1 MSRAPLPPEGAS
13 SDKDVV
19 APLEP
24 RKADAKTE
32 AKPQEKSD
40 KNEKNGN
47 SYNEESIQVL
57 KGLEAVRKRPGMYI
71 GDTDD
76 GTGLHHMVYEVVDNA
91 VDEALAGFCNR
102 IDVVIHHDGSVS
114 VEDNGRGIP
123 VGEHPT
129 EKRPTAEIVMTVLH
143 AGGKF
148 NHSNY
153 KVSGGLHGVGVSVV
167 NALSES
173 LKLEIK
179 RDGKTWYQEYRR
191 GDPSTALEAIGVT
204 DKTGTK
210 VTFRPDPEVFKGTE
224 FSFEVLSQRLR
235 ELAYLNRGL
244 VINLEDER
252 TGKSHDFHFEGGIA
266 QFVADLSAAKS
277 VIHDK
282 PVLVDGEVEGTQVE
296 IACQWNDSFQETI
309 FCFTNNIKN
318 KDGGTHLTGFRA
330 ALTRTVNA
338 YAQGG
343 TLLKDLKSGLGGDD
357 ISEGLIAV
365 VSIKHPD
372 PKFSNQPKDKLVSS
386 EVKGIVERVVNE
398 RLGRFLEEHPKEAK
412 QIIEKAVLAARARE
426 AARKAREL
434 VQRKGALDFSSL
446 PGKLADCQER
456 DPALSELYIVEGDSA
471 GGSAKQ
477 GRNRKDQAVLPLR
490 GKILNVE
497 KARLDK
503 MLSSAEIVTLI
514 TALGC
519 GVEKEKAIDKVRYHR
534 IIIMTDADVDGS
546 HIRTLL
552 LTFFYRHFPELLERG
567 YLYIA
572 QPPLYRVKRGKKEL
586 YLKNEQALEE
596 FLVDSA
602 TENLTLRTAQML
614 PAGEPVTGDQLRQL
628 SRQAARYKRLLKVI
642 DRKCDARIVDAIVKS
657 SRLSKADLRDQMVVA
672 RALGSLQQYF
682 NAYAPELADALLKV
696 TPDTEHGGFK
706 IEAPARGGGVR
717 KNTTIDFEFMDSPEF
732 TDLSAIYTDLAV
744 LGPPPYALQ
753 SGPDSPVV
761 EFQRVE
767 DLAEKIHEL
776 GKKGLQIQR
785 YKGLG
790 EMNPE
795 QLWETTMDPA
805 RRTLLQVRVEDA
817 YEADRLFSTLMGDLV
832 EPRREFIEQNAL
844 NVRNL
849 DV

>member
-1 MSRAPLPPEGAS
+1 MSDAEAADSKEESSNGHNYDEG
-13 SDKDVV
+13 
-19 APLEP
+19 
-24 RKADAKTE
+24 
-32 AKPQEKSD
+32 
-40 KNEKNGN
+40 
-47 SYNEESIQVL
+47 SIQVL

-76 GTGLHHMVYEVVDNA
+76 GTGLHHMVYEVVDNS
-91 VDEALAGFCNR
+91 VDEALAGFCDR
-102 IDVVIHHDGSVS
+102 IEVAIHHDGSVS
-114 VEDNGRGIP
+114 VADNGRGIP

-167 NALSES
+167 NALSDV

-179 RDGKTWYQEYRR
+179 RDGKTWYQEYHR
-191 GDPSTALEAIGVT
+191 GAPVTGLDSIGVT

-210 VTFRPDPEVFKGTE
+210 ITFHPDGEIFKGTE

-244 VINLEDER
+244 TIVLADDR
-252 TGKSHDFHFEGGIA
+252 TGKSHDFHFEGGIG
-266 QFVADLSAAKS
+266 QFVSDLSTTKTA
-277 VIHDK
+277 IHDK
-282 PVLVDGEVEGTQVE
+282 PVLLDGEVDGTQVE
-296 IACQWNDSFQETI
+296 IAAQWNDSYQEVI

-330 ALTRTVNA
+330 ALTRTINA
-338 YAQGG
+338 YAQSAN
-343 TLLKDLKSGLGGDD
+343 LLKDLKAGLGGDD
-357 ISEGLIAV
+357 ISEGMIAV
-365 VSIKHPD
+365 VSVKHPD

-386 EVKGIVERVVNE
+386 EVKGIVERIVNE

-412 QIIEKAVLAARARE
+412 QIIEKAALAARARE

-503 MLSSAEIVTLI
+503 MLSSQEIVTLI

-519 GVEKEKAIDKVRYHR
+519 GVEKEKVIEKVRYHR

-586 YLKNEQALEE
+586 YLKNEQALDD
-596 FLVDSA
+596 FLVESA
-602 TENLTLRTAQML
+602 TESLVLHTSS
-614 PAGEPVTGDQLRQL
+614 GEPFTGDKLRQL
-628 SRQAARYKRLLKVI
+628 SRLSGRYKRLLRVI
-642 DRKCDARIVDAIVKS
+642 DRRLDARIVDALVKS
-657 SRLSKADLRDQMVVA
+657 ARLTKNDLKDQAVIMKALA
-672 RALGSLQQYF
+672 GLQEYF
-682 NAYAPELADALLKV
+682 NKYDEALADAKLKLTV
-696 TPDTEHGGFK
+696 DSEHGGFK
-706 IEAPARGGGVR
+706 IEAPARVGGVR
-717 KNTTIDFEFMDSPEF
+717 KNTTIDFAFMDSPEF
-732 TDLSAIYTDLAV
+732 TDLTALFSDLAV
-744 LGPPPYALQ
+744 LGLPPYALQ
-753 SGPDSPVV
+753 AGQSGSERV
-761 EFQRVE
+761 EFNRLE
-767 DLAEKIHEL
+767 DLAEKVHEL

-795 QLWETTMDPA
+795 QLWETTMDPS

-817 YEADRLFSTLMGDLV
+817 FEADRLFSTLMGDLV

>member
-1 MSRAPLPPEGAS
+1 MSRVSPPPPRPP
-13 SDKDVV
+13 D
-19 APLEP
+19 EP
-24 RKADAKTE
+24 ARE
-32 AKPQEKSD
+32 ANGGNGS
-40 KNEKNGN
+40 NGN
-47 SYNEESIQVL
+47 GTPSSAYDEGSIQVL

-76 GTGLHHMVYEVVDNA
+76 GTGLHHMVYEVVDNS
-91 VDEALAGFCNR
+91 VDEALAGFCDR
-102 IDVVIHHDGSVS
+102 IEVKIHFDGSVS

-129 EKRPTAEIVMTVLH
+129 EKRPTAEVVMTVLH

-167 NALSES
+167 NALSEW

-179 RDGKTWYQEYRR
+179 RDGKVYYQEYRR
-191 GDPSTALEAIGVT
+191 GDAATAIEAIGVSE
-204 DKTGTK
+204 KTGTK
-210 VTFRPDPEVFKGTE
+210 VTFKPDPQVFKGTE
-224 FSFEVLSQRLR
+224 FSFDILSQRLR
-235 ELAYLNRGL
+235 ELSYLNHGL
-244 VINLEDER
+244 AITLEDER
-252 TGKSHDFHFEGGIA
+252 TGKSHEFKFEGGLA
-266 QFVADLSAAKS
+266 QFVADLNATKQP
-277 VIHDK
+277 IHDK
-282 PVLVDGEVEGTQVE
+282 PIVVEGEQDGTQVE
-296 IACQWNDSFQETI
+296 IAMQWNDSYQDTV

-318 KDGGTHLTGFRA
+318 KDGGTHLTGWRA
-330 ALTRTVNA
+330 ALTRTINA
-338 YAQGG
+338 YAQSAG
-343 TLLKDLKSGLGGDD
+343 LLKDLKSGLGGDD
-357 ISEGLIAV
+357 IGEGCTAV
-365 VSIKHPD
+365 VSVKHPD

-386 EVKGIVERVVNE
+386 EVKGIVERIVNE
-398 RLGRFLEEHPKEAK
+398 RLGRFLEEHPRESK

-434 VQRKGALDFSSL
+434 VQRKGALDISSL

-503 MLSSAEIVTLI
+503 MLSSQEIVTLI

-519 GVEKEKAIDKVRYHR
+519 GVEREKDVDKIRYHR
-534 IIIMTDADVDGS
+534 VIIMTDADVDGS

-552 LTFFYRHFPELLERG
+552 LTFFYRHFPEIVERG

-572 QPPLYRVKRGKKEL
+572 QPPLYRVKKGKKEL

-596 FLVDSA
+596 FLLESA
-602 TENLTLRTAQML
+602 TENLTLRPSNGSA
-614 PAGEPVTGDQLRQL
+614 PIGAEKLRQL
-628 SRQAARYKRLLKVI
+628 ARQAARYRRLLRAL
-642 DRKCDARIVDAIVKS
+642 DRRCDSRVVDAIVKAAH
-657 SRLSKADLRDQMVVA
+657 LTKADLKDQMVIAKALA
-672 RALGSLQQYF
+672 RLQEWF
-682 NAYAPELADALLKV
+682 DTYAPELSDAILKV
-696 TPDTEHGGFK
+696 LPDSEHGGFK

-717 KNTTIDFEFMDSPEF
+717 KNTTIDFPLMDSPEF
-732 TDLSAIYTDLAV
+732 ADLTALHQELAV
-744 LGPPPYALQ
+744 LGPPPYQLDH
-753 SGPDSPVV
+753 GNDSV
-761 EFQRVE
+761 EFNRLE
-767 DLAEKIHEL
+767 DLADKVHEA
-776 GKKGLQIQR
+776 GKKGLAIQR

-817 YEADRLFSTLMGDLV
+817 FEADRLFSTLMGDLV
-832 EPRREFIEQNAL
+832 EPRREFIAQNAL

>member
-1 MSRAPLPPEGAS
+1 MTTPPA
-13 SDKDVV
+13 
-19 APLEP
+19 
-24 RKADAKTE
+24 
-32 AKPQEKSD
+32 
-40 KNEKNGN
+40 NE
-47 SYNEESIQVL
+47 YNEESIQVL

-76 GTGLHHMVYEVVDNA
+76 GTGLHHMVYEVVDNS
-91 VDEALAGFCNR
+91 VDEALAGFCDR
-102 IDVVIHHDGSVS
+102 VDVAIHFDGSCS

-129 EKRPTAEIVMTVLH
+129 EKRPTAEVVMTVLH

-167 NALSES
+167 NALSEW

-179 RDGKTWYQEYRR
+179 RDGKTYYQEYRR
-191 GDPSTALEAIGVT
+191 GDAVMPIKAIGESK
-204 DKTGTK
+204 KTGTK
-210 VTFRPDPEVFKGTE
+210 VTFKPDPEVFKGTE
-224 FSFEVLSQRLR
+224 FSFEILTQRLK
-235 ELAYLNRGL
+235 ELSYLNRGL
-244 VINLEDER
+244 VITIRDER
-252 TGKSHDFHFEGGIA
+252 ADKAHEFNFAGGIA
-266 QFVADLSAAKS
+266 QFVADLNTSKTT
-277 VIHDK
+277 IHDK
-282 PVLVDGEVEGTQVE
+282 PIAVVGEVDGTQVD
-296 IACQWNDSFQETI
+296 IALQWNDSYQEAVY
-309 FCFTNNIKN
+309 CFTNNIKN

-338 YAQGG
+338 YAQAAG
-343 TLLKDLKSGLGGDD
+343 LLKDLKAGLSGDD
-357 ISEGLIAV
+357 ISEGLTAI

-386 EVKGIVERVVNE
+386 EVKGIVERIVNE
-398 RLGRFLEEHPKEAK
+398 KLGRFLEEHPREAK
-412 QIIEKAVLAARARE
+412 QIIEKAVLAARARD
-426 AARKAREL
+426 AARKAREM
-434 VQRKGALDFSSL
+434 VQRKGALDSSSL

-456 DPALSELYIVEGDSA
+456 DPALAEIYIVEGDSA

-477 GRNRKDQAVLPLR
+477 GRNRKDQAILPLR

-497 KARLDK
+497 KARLEK
-503 MLSSAEIVTLI
+503 MLSSQEIVTLI

-519 GVEKEKAIDKVRYHR
+519 GVADEKNVDKIRYHR

-552 LTFFYRHFPELLERG
+552 LTFFYRHFAEVVDRG

-572 QPPLYRVKRGKKEL
+572 QPPLYRVKKGKKEL
-586 YLKNEQALEE
+586 YLKNETALEDYLLE
-596 FLVDSA
+596 SA
-602 TENLTLRTAQML
+602 AENLKLRAPGQ
-614 PAGEPVTGDQLRQL
+614 PAGITGQQLRHL
-628 SRQAARYKRLLKVI
+628 CRQAAKYRRLLAVM
-642 DRKCDARIVDAIVKS
+642 DRKCDSRIVDGIVKFAKLTKNDLREQKAIVAALQ
-657 SRLSKADLRDQMVVA
+657 RLQKYFDQ
-672 RALGSLQQYF
+672 
-682 NAYAPELADALLKV
+682 YAPELSDLVLKV
-696 TPDTEHGGFK
+696 APDSEHGGFK
-706 IEAPARGGGVR
+706 LEAPARTAGVR
-717 KNTTIDFEFMDSPEF
+717 KPTTIDFEFMDSPEF
-732 TDLSAIYTDLAV
+732 TDLVAVYDDLAL
-744 LGPPPYALQ
+744 LGDAPYFLENGAEII
-753 SGPDSPVV
+753 
-761 EFQRVE
+761 EFARLEELADRVNE
-767 DLAEKIHEL
+767 V
-776 GKKGLQIQR
+776 GKKGLAIQR

-832 EPRREFIEQNAL
+832 EPRRAFIENNAL

>member
-1 MSRAPLPPEGAS
+1 MTTPGGEPPDEGQIPTPPA
-13 SDKDVV
+13 
-19 APLEP
+19 A
-24 RKADAKTE
+24 ANA
-32 AKPQEKSD
+32 
-40 KNEKNGN
+40 
-47 SYNEESIQVL
+47 YNEESIQVL

-76 GTGLHHMVYEVVDNA
+76 GTGLHHMVYEVVDNS

-102 IDVVIHHDGSVS
+102 VDVAIHVDGSVS

-123 VGEHPT
+123 VGLHPT
-129 EKRPTAEIVMTVLH
+129 ENRPTAEVVMTVLH

-167 NALSES
+167 NALSEL

-179 RDGKTWYQEYRR
+179 RDGKTFYQEYRR
-191 GDPSTALEAIGVT
+191 GDPVTAIKAIGVSE
-204 DKTGTK
+204 KTGTK
-210 VTFRPDPEVFKGTE
+210 ISFKPDSEIFKGTE
-224 FSFEVLSQRLR
+224 FSFEILTQRLR
-235 ELAYLNRGL
+235 ELSYLNRGL
-244 VINLEDER
+244 TITIRDER
-252 TGKSHDFHFEGGIA
+252 ADKSHEFNFEGGIS
-266 QFVADLSAAKS
+266 QFVNDLNASKT

-282 PVLVDGEVEGTQVE
+282 PIAVLGEVDGTQVD
-296 IACQWNDSFQETI
+296 IALQWNDSYQESI
-309 FCFTNNIKN
+309 YCFTNNIKN

-338 YAQGG
+338 YAQAAN
-343 TLLKDLKSGLGGDD
+343 LLKDLKQGLGGDD
-357 ISEGLIAV
+357 ISEGLSAI

-386 EVKGIVERVVNE
+386 EVKGIVERIVNE
-398 RLGRFLEEHPKEAK
+398 KLGRFLEENPRVAK
-412 QIIEKAVLAARARE
+412 QIIEKAVLAARARD
-426 AARKAREL
+426 AARKAREM
-434 VQRKGALDFSSL
+434 VQRKGALDSSSL

-456 DPALSELYIVEGDSA
+456 DPALAEIYIVEGDSA

-477 GRNRKDQAVLPLR
+477 GRNRKDQAILPLR

-497 KARLDK
+497 KARLEK
-503 MLSSAEIVTLI
+503 MLSSQEIVTLI

-519 GVEKEKAIDKVRYHR
+519 GVADEKNVDKIRYHR

-552 LTFFYRHFPELLERG
+552 LTFFYRHFAEVVDRG

-572 QPPLYRVKRGKKEL
+572 QPPLYRVKKGKKEL
-586 YLKNEQALEE
+586 YLKNETALDEYLLESAAENMKLRVPGTPGGPPARIEGEE
-596 FLVDSA
+596 
-602 TENLTLRTAQML
+602 LRKLA
-614 PAGEPVTGDQLRQL
+614 
-628 SRQAARYKRLLKVI
+628 RQAAKYKRLLAVM
-642 DRKCDARIVDAIVKS
+642 DRKCDARIVDGMVKFAKLTKEILQDQKAILAALARFK
-657 SRLSKADLRDQMVVA
+657 KNIDL
-672 RALGSLQQYF
+672 F
-682 NAYAPELADALLKV
+682 APELSDVVLTVAADS
-696 TPDTEHGGFK
+696 EHGGFK
-706 IEAPARGGGVR
+706 ISVPARSAGVR
-717 KNTTIDFEFMDSPEF
+717 KPTTIDFELMDSPEF
-732 TDLSAIYTDLAV
+732 TDLTASHAALEV
-744 LGPPPYALQ
+744 LGEAPFFLENG
-753 SGPDSPVV
+753 SDII
-761 EFQRVE
+761 EFSRAE
-767 DLAEKIHEL
+767 ELADRINEV
-776 GKKGLQIQR
+776 GKKGLAIQR

-832 EPRREFIEQNAL
+832 EPRRAFIETNAL

>member
-1 MSRAPLPPEGAS
+1 MSRDPVTPAADDSLPVVPDVDPAAGAS
-13 SDKDVV
+13 S
-19 APLEP
+19 
-24 RKADAKTE
+24 
-32 AKPQEKSD
+32 
-40 KNEKNGN
+40 
-47 SYNEESIQVL
+47 YNEGSIQVL

-76 GTGLHHMVYEVVDNA
+76 GTGLHHMVYEVVDNS
-91 VDEALAGFCNR
+91 VDEALAGHCDR
-102 IDVVIHHDGSVS
+102 IEVTIHHGDSVS
-114 VEDNGRGIP
+114 VSDNGRGIP

-167 NALSES
+167 NALSDS

-179 RDGKTWYQEYRR
+179 RDGKTWYQEYRQ
-191 GDPSTALEAIGVT
+191 GDPVTGLDAIGVT

-210 VTFRPDPEVFKGTE
+210 ITFHPDPEIFKGTE
-224 FSFEVLSQRLR
+224 FSFDILSQRLR

-244 VINLEDER
+244 TIILSDER
-252 TGKSHDFHFEGGIA
+252 TGKTHDFHFEGGIA
-266 QFVADLSAAKS
+266 QFVADLSTSKTG
-277 VIHDK
+277 IHDK
-282 PVLVDGEVEGTQVE
+282 PILIEGEVDGTVVE
-296 IACQWNDSFQETI
+296 IAAQWNDSYQEVI

-338 YAQGG
+338 YAAST
-343 TLLKDLKSGLGGDD
+343 TLLKDLKTGLGGDD
-357 ISEGLIAV
+357 ITEGMIAV

-386 EVKGIVERVVNE
+386 EVKGIVERIVNE
-398 RLGRFLEEHPKEAK
+398 RLGRFLEEHPKESK
-412 QIIEKAVLAARARE
+412 QIIEKAVLAARARD

-434 VQRKGALDFSSL
+434 VQRKGALEFSGL

-456 DPALSELYIVEGDSA
+456 DPAFSELYIVEGDSA

-503 MLSSAEIVTLI
+503 MLSSQEIVTLI

-519 GVEKEKAIDKVRYHR
+519 GVEKEKVIEKVRYHR

-586 YLKNEQALEE
+586 YLKNEQALDD
-596 FLVDSA
+596 FLVESA
-602 TENLTLRTAQML
+602 TESLMLRSSQ
-614 PAGEPVTGDQLRQL
+614 GGDPVTGDRLRQM
-628 SRQAARYKRLLKVI
+628 SRQAGRYKRLLRVI
-642 DRKCDARIVDAIVKS
+642 DRKCDSRIVDAIVKS
-657 SRLSKADLRDQMVVA
+657 AGLAKGDLRDQAIVVKA
-672 RALGSLQQYF
+672 VGGLQKYF
-682 NAYAPELADALLKV
+682 DQYAPELSDAVLKIS
-696 TPDTEHGGFK
+696 PDTEHNGFK
-706 IEAPARGGGVR
+706 IEAAPRSGGVR
-717 KNTTIDFEFMDSPEF
+717 KSTTIDFAFMDSPEF
-732 TDLSAIYTDLAV
+732 TDLATIHADLAV

-753 SGPDSPVV
+753 AGHDTV

-767 DLAEKIHEL
+767 ELAERVHDL

-795 QLWETTMDPA
+795 QLWETTMDPV

-817 YEADRLFSTLMGDLV
+817 FEADRLFSTLMGDLV
-832 EPRREFIEQNAL
+832 EPRREFIELNAL

>member
-1 MSRAPLPPEGAS
+1 MATDADSALDQELSRASKE
-13 SDKDVV
+13 
-19 APLEP
+19 
-24 RKADAKTE
+24 
-32 AKPQEKSD
+32 
-40 KNEKNGN
+40 
-47 SYNEESIQVL
+47 YNEESIQVL
-57 KGLEAVRKRPGMYI
+57 KGLAAVRMRPGMYI

-76 GTGLHHMVYEVVDNA
+76 GSGLHHMVYEVVDNS

-102 IDVVIHHDGSVS
+102 IDVQVHFDDSVT

-148 NHSNY
+148 DHSNY

-167 NALSES
+167 NALSEW

-179 RDGKTWYQEYRR
+179 RDGKVYHQEYQR
-191 GDPSTALEAIGVT
+191 GDPVTGLEEIGVSE
-204 DKTGTK
+204 KSGTK
-210 VTFRPDPEVFKGTE
+210 ITFKPDKMVFKGISE

-235 ELAYLNRGL
+235 ELGYLNRGL
-244 VINLEDER
+244 TITLEDER
-252 TGKSHDFHFEGGIA
+252 SGKSHAFEFAGGLA
-266 QFVADLSAAKS
+266 QFAADLNATKVA
-277 VIHDK
+277 IHDK
-282 PVLVDGEVEGTQVE
+282 PILVEGEQDGTMVE
-296 IACQWNDSFQETI
+296 IALQWNDSYQDLI

-338 YAQGG
+338 YAQAAG
-343 TLLKDLKSGLGGDD
+343 LLKDLKNGLGGDD
-357 ISEGLIAV
+357 ITEGLTAV
-365 VSIKHPD
+365 VSVKHPD

-386 EVKGIVERVVNE
+386 EVKGIVERIVNE
-398 RLGRFLEEHPKEAK
+398 RLGRYLEEHPREAK
-412 QIIEKAVLAARARE
+412 LVIEKAVLAARARD

-434 VQRKGALDFSSL
+434 VQRKGALDVSSL
-446 PGKLADCQER
+446 PGKLADCEER

-477 GRNRKDQAVLPLR
+477 GRNRKDQAILPLR

-503 MLSSAEIVTLI
+503 MLSSQEIVTLI

-519 GVEKEKAIDKVRYHR
+519 GVEKEKEIDKIRYHR
-534 IIIMTDADVDGS
+534 VIVMTDADVDGS

-552 LTFFYRHFPELLERG
+552 LTFFYRHFPEIVERG

-572 QPPLYRVKRGKKEL
+572 QPPLYRVKKGKREI

-596 FLVDSA
+596 FLLESA
-602 TENLTLRTAQML
+602 TENLVLRPSSGA
-614 PAGEPVTGDQLRQL
+614 AAVGGEKLRQL
-628 SRQAARYKRLLKVI
+628 ARQAGRYRRLLRAV
-642 DRKCDARIVDAIVKS
+642 DRRFDARLVDAIIKAA
-657 SRLSKADLRDQMVVA
+657 RLSKADLKEPKLLAKALA
-672 RALGSLQQYF
+672 RLEEYF
-682 NAYAPELADALLKV
+682 EAYAPELKDVVLRLA
-696 TPDTEHGGFK
+696 PDSEHGGYK
-706 IEAPARGGGVR
+706 IEAPVR
-717 KNTTIDFEFMDSPEF
+717 PAGIRRATVIDYPFLDSPEF
-732 TDLSAIYTDLAV
+732 ADLSALHGELSI
-744 LGPPPYALQ
+744 LGKAPYRLEAG
-753 SGPDSPVV
+753 SDGV
-761 EFQRVE
+761 EFDRVE
-767 DLAEKIHEL
+767 DLAERISEV

-795 QLWETTMDPA
+795 QLWETTLDPG
-805 RRTLLQVRVEDA
+805 RRTLLQVRVEDGF
-817 YEADRLFSTLMGDLV
+817 EADRLFSTLMGDLV
-832 EPRREFIEQNAL
+832 EPRREFIAENAL

>member
-1 MSRAPLPPEGAS
+1 MTVDVDDALGEERA
-13 SDKDVV
+13 K
-19 APLEP
+19 APSE
-24 RKADAKTE
+24 
-32 AKPQEKSD
+32 
-40 KNEKNGN
+40 
-47 SYNEESIQVL
+47 YNEESIQVL
-57 KGLEAVRKRPGMYI
+57 KGLEAVRMRPGMYI

-76 GTGLHHMVYEVVDNA
+76 GSGLHHMVYEVVDNS
-91 VDEALAGFCNR
+91 VDEALAGYCNR
-102 IDVVIHHDGSVS
+102 IGVQVHFDDSVS

-167 NALSES
+167 NALSEW

-179 RDGKTWYQEYRR
+179 RDGKVYHQEYRR
-191 GDPSTALEAIGVT
+191 GDPATKLEEIGVSE
-204 DKTGTK
+204 KSGTK
-210 VTFRPDPEVFKGTE
+210 ITFKPDGKIFKGTTE

-235 ELAYLNRGL
+235 ELSYLNRGL
-244 VINLEDER
+244 TITLEDER
-252 TGKSHDFHFEGGIA
+252 SGKAHEFQFAGGLA
-266 QFVADLSAAKS
+266 QFVADLNTTR
-277 VIHDK
+277 VVTHDK
-282 PVLVDGEVEGTQVE
+282 PILVEGEEDGTQVE
-296 IACQWNDSFQETI
+296 IALQWNDSYQDSI

-338 YAQGG
+338 YAQAAG
-343 TLLKDLKSGLGGDD
+343 LLKDLKNGLGGDD
-357 ISEGLIAV
+357 ISEGLTAV
-365 VSIKHPD
+365 VSVKHPD

-386 EVKGIVERVVNE
+386 EVKGIVERIVNE
-398 RLGRFLEEHPKEAK
+398 RLGRFLEEHPREAK
-412 QIIEKAVLAARARE
+412 LVIDKAVLAARARD

-434 VQRKGALDFSSL
+434 VQRKGALDISSL

-477 GRNRKDQAVLPLR
+477 GRNRKDQAILPLR

-503 MLSSAEIVTLI
+503 MLSSQEIVTLI

-519 GVEKEKAIDKVRYHR
+519 GVEKEKEIEKIRYHR
-534 IIIMTDADVDGS
+534 VIVMTDADVDGS

-552 LTFFYRHFPELLERG
+552 LTFFYRHFPEIVERG
-567 YLYIA
+567 YLFIA
-572 QPPLYRVKRGKKEL
+572 QPPLYRVKKGKREI

-596 FLVDSA
+596 FLLDSA
-602 TENLTLRTAQML
+602 TENLLLQPSHGGDPIGGEALRHLA
-614 PAGEPVTGDQLRQL
+614 
-628 SRQAARYKRLLKVI
+628 RQAGRYRRLLKVL
-642 DRKCDARIVDAIVKS
+642 DRRFDARLVDAIIKAA
-657 SRLSKADLRDQMVVA
+657 RLSKADLKDPKLIA
-672 RALGSLQQYF
+672 KALTRLEAYF
-682 NAYAPELADALLKV
+682 ESYAPELKDVVLKLA
-696 TPDTEHGGFK
+696 PDSEHGGYK
-706 IEAPARGGGVR
+706 IEAPVR
-717 KNTTIDFEFMDSPEF
+717 PSGIRRATVIDFPFLDSPEF
-732 TDLSAIYTDLAV
+732 ADLTALHV
-744 LGPPPYALQ
+744 ELGVMGPSPYRLEAG
-753 SGPDSPVV
+753 SESV
-761 EFQRVE
+761 EFSRVE
-767 DLAEKIHEL
+767 DLGDRVNEL

-817 YEADRLFSTLMGDLV
+817 FEADRLFSTLMGDLV
-832 EPRREFIEQNAL
+832 EPRREFIAQNAL

>member
-1 MSRAPLPPEGAS
+1 MTSP
-13 SDKDVV
+13 VV
-19 APLEP
+19 PAGG
-24 RKADAKTE
+24 TE
-32 AKPQEKSD
+32 AGESPAPAASTASD
-40 KNEKNGN
+40 
-47 SYNEESIQVL
+47 YNEESIQVL

-76 GTGLHHMVYEVVDNA
+76 GTGLHHMVYEVVDNS
-91 VDEALAGFCNR
+91 VDEALAGFCDR
-102 IDVVIHHDGSVS
+102 IDVTIHFDGSVA

-129 EKRPTAEIVMTVLH
+129 EKRPTAEVVMTVLH

-167 NALSES
+167 NALSEW

-179 RDGKTWYQEYRR
+179 RDGKTFYQEYRR
-191 GDPSTALEAIGVT
+191 GDPVTKISAIGVSE
-204 DKTGTK
+204 KTGTK
-210 VTFRPDPEVFKGTE
+210 VTFKPDSEVFKGTE
-224 FSFEVLSQRLR
+224 YSFELLSQRLR
-235 ELAYLNRGL
+235 ELSYLNRGL
-244 VINLEDER
+244 AISIRDER
-252 TGKSHDFHFEGGIA
+252 ADKSHEFKSEGGIT
-266 QFVADLSAAKS
+266 QFVADLNTSKTT
-277 VIHDK
+277 IHEK
-282 PVLVDGEVEGTQVE
+282 PIAVQGEVDGTQVDL
-296 IACQWNDSFQETI
+296 ALQWNDSYQEAI
-309 FCFTNNIKN
+309 YCFTNNIKN

-338 YAQGG
+338 YAQAAG
-343 TLLKDLKSGLGGDD
+343 LLKDLKAGLGGDD
-357 ISEGLIAV
+357 ISEGLTAI

-386 EVKGIVERVVNE
+386 EVKGIVERIVNE
-398 RLGRFLEEHPKEAK
+398 KLGRFLEEHPREAK
-412 QIIEKAVLAARARE
+412 QIIEKAVLAARARD
-426 AARKAREL
+426 AARKAREM
-434 VQRKGALDFSSL
+434 VQRKGALDSSSL

-456 DPALSELYIVEGDSA
+456 DPALAELYIVEGDSA

-477 GRNRKDQAVLPLR
+477 GRNRKDQAILPLR

-497 KARLDK
+497 KARLEK
-503 MLSSAEIVTLI
+503 MLSSQEIVTLI

-519 GVEKEKAIDKVRYHR
+519 GVEKEKEIEKVRYHR

-552 LTFFYRHFPELLERG
+552 LTFFYRHFPEIVERG

-572 QPPLYRVKRGKKEL
+572 QPPLYRVKKGKKEL
-586 YLKNEQALEE
+586 YLKNESALEE
-596 FLVDSA
+596 YLLESA
-602 TENLTLRTAQML
+602 AENLKLLRSGG
-614 PAGEPVTGDQLRQL
+614 GEPLVGDTLRQL
-628 SRQAARYKRLLKVI
+628 TRLAGKYKRLLAVM
-642 DRKCDARIVDAIVKS
+642 DRRCDARIVDAIVKS
-657 SRLSKADLRDQMVVA
+657 SRLSKTDLRDQMVVA
-672 RALGSLQQYF
+672 KALTRLQQYF
-682 NAYAPELADALLKV
+682 DTYAPELSDALLKV
-696 TPDTEHGGFK
+696 APDTEHGGFK
-706 IEAPARGGGVR
+706 IVAPARTAGVR
-717 KNTTIDFEFMDSPEF
+717 KATTIDFEFMDSPEF
-732 TDLSAIYTDLAV
+732 SDLTSLHNELAV
-744 LGPPPYALQ
+744 LGPPPYVLQ
-753 SGPDSPVV
+753 NGAELI
-761 EFQRVE
+761 EFKRLEELADRVN
-767 DLAEKIHEL
+767 EL
-776 GKKGLQIQR
+776 GKKGLAIQR

-832 EPRREFIEQNAL
+832 EPRRAFIEKNAL

>member
-1 MSRAPLPPEGAS
+1 
-13 SDKDVV
+13 
-19 APLEP
+19 
-24 RKADAKTE
+24 
-32 AKPQEKSD
+32 
-40 KNEKNGN
+40 
-47 SYNEESIQVL
+47 
-57 KGLEAVRKRPGMYI
+57 
-71 GDTDD
+71 
-76 GTGLHHMVYEVVDNA
+76 MVYEVVDNS
-91 VDEALAGFCNR
+91 VDEVLAGFCNR
-102 IDVVIHHDGSVS
+102 IEVQVHFDNSVS
-114 VEDNGRGIP
+114 VDDNGRGIP

-167 NALSES
+167 NALSEW

-179 RDGKTWYQEYRR
+179 RDGKVYYQEYRR
-191 GDPSTALEAIGVT
+191 GQPVTGLEEIGVSE
-204 DKTGTK
+204 KTGTK
-210 VTFRPDPEVFKGTE
+210 ITFKPDTTVFKGTTE

-235 ELAYLNRGL
+235 ELCYLNRGL
-244 VINLEDER
+244 TIQLDDER
-252 TGKSHDFHFEGGIA
+252 NGKSHEFQFTGGLA
-266 QFVADLSAAKS
+266 QFVADLNTTR
-277 VIHDK
+277 VVTHEK
-282 PVLVDGEVEGTQVE
+282 PILVEGEQDGTLVE
-296 IACQWNDSFQETI
+296 IALQWNDSYQDSI

-330 ALTRTVNA
+330 ALTRTVNS
-338 YAQGG
+338 YAQSAG
-343 TLLKDLKSGLGGDD
+343 LLKDLKNGLGGDD
-357 ISEGLIAV
+357 ISEGMTAV
-365 VSIKHPD
+365 VSVKHPD

-386 EVKGIVERVVNE
+386 EVKGIVERIVNE
-398 RLGRFLEEHPKEAK
+398 RLGRFFEEHPREAR

-434 VQRKGALDFSSL
+434 VQRKGALDVSSL
-446 PGKLADCQER
+446 PGKLADCQEK

-477 GRNRKDQAVLPLR
+477 GRNRKDQAILPLR

-503 MLSSAEIVTLI
+503 MLSSQEIVTLI

-519 GVEKEKAIDKVRYHR
+519 GVEKEKEIDKIRYHR
-534 IIIMTDADVDGS
+534 VIIMTDADVDGS

-552 LTFFYRHFPELLERG
+552 LTFFYRHFPEVVERG

-572 QPPLYRVKRGKKEL
+572 QPPLYRVKKGKREI

-596 FLVDSA
+596 FLLESA
-602 TENLTLRTAQML
+602 TENLVLRPTDSNVAI
-614 PAGEPVTGDQLRQL
+614 GGDRLRHL
-628 SRQAARYKRLLKVI
+628 ARLAVRYRRLLAVL
-642 DRKCDARIVDAIVKS
+642 DRRVDARLVDAMIKAAH
-657 SRLSKADLRDQMVVA
+657 LSKADLRDAKVIA
-672 RALGSLQQYF
+672 KALSRLEAYF
-682 NAYAPELADALLKV
+682 DAFAPELKDVVLKLA
-696 TPDTEHGGFK
+696 PDSEHGGYK
-706 IEAPARGGGVR
+706 IEAPVR
-717 KNTTIDFEFMDSPEF
+717 PAGIRRATVIDFPFLDSPEF
-732 TDLSAIYTDLAV
+732 ADLTALHAELTV
-744 LGPPPYALQ
+744 MGPPPYRLEAG
-753 SGPDSPVV
+753 SETV
-761 EFQRVE
+761 EFDRVE
-767 DLAEKIHEL
+767 ELGHRINEL

-795 QLWETTMDPA
+795 QLWETTMNPA

-817 YEADRLFSTLMGDLV
+817 FEADRLFSTLMGDLV
-832 EPRREFIEQNAL
+832 EPRREFIADNAL

>member
-1 MSRAPLPPEGAS
+1 MSGDPENTPG
-13 SDKDVV
+13 
-19 APLEP
+19 
-24 RKADAKTE
+24 
-32 AKPQEKSD
+32 QEQPKGPS
-40 KNEKNGN
+40 E
-47 SYNEESIQVL
+47 YNEESIQVL
-57 KGLEAVRKRPGMYI
+57 KGLEAVRMRPGMYI

-76 GTGLHHMVYEVVDNA
+76 GSGLHHMVYEVVDNS
-91 VDEALAGFCNR
+91 VDEALAGYCNH
-102 IDVVIHHDGSVS
+102 IDVQVHFDDSVS

-167 NALSES
+167 NALSEW

-179 RDGKTWYQEYRR
+179 RDGKVYHQEYRK
-191 GDPSTALEAIGVT
+191 GDPATVLEEIGVSE
-204 DKTGTK
+204 KSGTK
-210 VTFRPDPEVFKGTE
+210 ITFKPDGSIFKGITE

-235 ELAYLNRGL
+235 ELSYLNRGL
-244 VINLEDER
+244 TITLEDER
-252 TGKSHDFHFEGGIA
+252 SGKSHEFKFAGGLA
-266 QFVADLSAAKS
+266 QFVADLNTTR
-277 VIHDK
+277 VVTHDK
-282 PVLVDGEVEGTQVE
+282 PIVVEGEQDGTVVE
-296 IACQWNDSFQETI
+296 IALQWNDSYQDSI

-338 YAQGG
+338 YAQGAG
-343 TLLKDLKSGLGGDD
+343 LLKDLKNGLGGDD
-357 ISEGLIAV
+357 ISEGLTAV
-365 VSIKHPD
+365 VSVKHPD

-386 EVKGIVERVVNE
+386 EVKGIVERIVNE
-398 RLGRFLEEHPKEAK
+398 RLGRFLEEHPREAK
-412 QIIEKAVLAARARE
+412 QVIEKAVLAARARD

-434 VQRKGALDFSSL
+434 VQRKGALDISSL

-477 GRNRKDQAVLPLR
+477 GRNRKDQAILPLR

-503 MLSSAEIVTLI
+503 MLSSQEIVTLI

-519 GVEKEKAIDKVRYHR
+519 GVEKEKEIEKIRYHR
-534 IIIMTDADVDGS
+534 VIVMTDADVDGS

-552 LTFFYRHFPELLERG
+552 LTFFYRHFPEIVERG
-567 YLYIA
+567 YLFIA
-572 QPPLYRVKRGKKEL
+572 QPPLYRVKKGKREI
-586 YLKNEQALEE
+586 YLKNELALEE
-596 FLVDSA
+596 YLLDSA
-602 TENLTLRTAQML
+602 TENLSLCPSSGGEAIGGETLRHLA
-614 PAGEPVTGDQLRQL
+614 
-628 SRQAARYKRLLKVI
+628 RQAGRYRRLLKVL
-642 DRKCDARIVDAIVKS
+642 DRRFDARLVDAIVKAA
-657 SRLSKADLRDQMVVA
+657 RLSKADLKDPKLIAKALA
-672 RALGSLQQYF
+672 RLEEYF
-682 NAYAPELADALLKV
+682 EAYAPELRDVVLKLA
-696 TPDTEHGGFK
+696 PDGEHGGYK
-706 IEAPARGGGVR
+706 IEAPVR
-717 KNTTIDFEFMDSPEF
+717 PSGIRRATVIDFPFLDSPEF
-732 TDLSAIYTDLAV
+732 ADLSALHQELSVMGASPYRLV
-744 LGPPPYALQ
+744 LG
-753 SGPDSPVV
+753 GDSVD
-761 EFQRVE
+761 FDRVE
-767 DLAEKIHEL
+767 DLGERVNEL

-795 QLWETTMDPA
+795 QLWETTMDPE

-817 YEADRLFSTLMGDLV
+817 FEADRLFSTLMGDLV
-832 EPRREFIEQNAL
+832 EPRREFIAQNAL

>member
-1 MSRAPLPPEGAS
+1 MTSPVVSAGGTAPGESAAPAAS
-13 SDKDVV
+13 PAS
-19 APLEP
+19 AS
-24 RKADAKTE
+24 T
-32 AKPQEKSD
+32 
-40 KNEKNGN
+40 
-47 SYNEESIQVL
+47 YNEESIQVL

-76 GTGLHHMVYEVVDNA
+76 GTGLHHMVYEVVDNS
-91 VDEALAGFCNR
+91 VDEALAGFCDR
-102 IDVVIHHDGSVS
+102 VDVTIHFDGSVS

-129 EKRPTAEIVMTVLH
+129 ERRPTAEVVMTMLH

-167 NALSES
+167 NALAEW

-179 RDGKTWYQEYRR
+179 RDGKTFYQEYRR
-191 GDPSTALEAIGVT
+191 GDPVTPIAAIGVSE
-204 DKTGTK
+204 KTGTK
-210 VTFRPDPEVFKGTE
+210 VTFKPDSEIFKGTE
-224 FSFEVLSQRLR
+224 YSFEILSQRLR
-235 ELAYLNRGL
+235 ELSYLNRGL
-244 VINLEDER
+244 TITIRDER
-252 TGKSHDFHFEGGIA
+252 SDKSHVFNFLGGISE
-266 QFVADLSAAKS
+266 FVADLNASKTPIHEKPIS
-277 VIHDK
+277 V
-282 PVLVDGEVEGTQVE
+282 LGEVDGTHVD
-296 IACQWNDSFQETI
+296 IALQWNDSYQEAI
-309 FCFTNNIKN
+309 YCFTNNIKN

-338 YAQGG
+338 YAQSAG
-343 TLLKDLKSGLGGDD
+343 LLKDLKAGLSGDD
-357 ISEGLIAV
+357 ISEGLTAI

-398 RLGRFLEEHPKEAK
+398 KLGRFLGEHPREAK
-412 QIIEKAVLAARARE
+412 QIIEKAVLAARARD
-426 AARKAREL
+426 AARKAREM
-434 VQRKGALDFSSL
+434 VQRKGALDSSSL

-456 DPALSELYIVEGDSA
+456 DPALAELYIVEGDSA

-477 GRNRKDQAVLPLR
+477 GRNRKDQAILPLR

-497 KARLDK
+497 KARLEK
-503 MLSSAEIVTLI
+503 MLSSQEIVTLI

-519 GVEKEKAIDKVRYHR
+519 GVEKEKDIAKIRYHR

-552 LTFFYRHFPELLERG
+552 LTFFYRHFAEIVDKG

-572 QPPLYRVKRGKKEL
+572 QPPLYRVKKGKKEL
-586 YLKNEQALEE
+586 YLKNEQAMDDFLLE
-596 FLVDSA
+596 SA
-602 TENLTLRTAQML
+602 AENLKLRA
-614 PAGEPVTGDQLRQL
+614 PGSPDGIKGDELRRRA
-628 SRQAARYKRLLKVI
+628 RQAGKYKRLLAVI
-642 DRKCDARIVDAIVKS
+642 DRRCDARIVDGIVKYA
-657 SRLSKADLRDQMVVA
+657 RLGKNDLRDQMVVA
-672 RALGSLQQYF
+672 KALTRLQEYF
-682 NAYAPELADALLKV
+682 DKFAPELSDVVLKV
-696 TPDTEHGGFK
+696 APDTEHGGFK
-706 IEAPARGGGVR
+706 IVAPARTAGVR
-717 KNTTIDFEFMDSPEF
+717 KPTTIDFEFMDSPEF
-732 TDLSAIYTDLAV
+732 ADLTAIHGELAG
-744 LGPPPYALQ
+744 LGEPPYILEHGAELIEL
-753 SGPDSPVV
+753 SRIEELAD
-761 EFQRVE
+761 RVN
-767 DLAEKIHEL
+767 EL
-776 GKKGLQIQR
+776 GKKGLAIQR

-832 EPRREFIEQNAL
+832 EPRRAFIEKNAL